1 MNTQI
6 GNYILLICSILG
18 LYFIIAQ
25 LNPIFTQYKTIF
37 EGMDPVVKELK
48 KKNFKEQ
55 KKHTGNQELYFKG
68 RAMERIQ
75 NDATGDMKW
84 LEIVDKK
91 KKPYEPDKSALPP
104 NFKDPGSQEKYLN
117 TYVHKWNAKIP
128 DALKDIETD
137 IKPADRK
144 PRIGDDELPAM
155 EYGSNIDQWKSEA
168 GVQPLE
174 GMTNQ
179 MSMAELQALAKAN
192 MEAQRRAAM
201 GKQTQGRPTTS
212 YEKKVKYTTSDKA
225 LNVTTPG
232 ANQIDTDFKK
242 EIEVCDAINSA
253 SGGPTCDNLDGTNCG
268 YCLDTDKAMYGDANG
283 PIDNVCQGK
292 HWSAPGPTA
301 AYECTKARERRICR
315 GVKDCGD
322 IAGKKSICGWCP
334 VSEEGLVKKLK
345 GSGYDVKYPEV
356 DGCEW
361 KAPKYTAK
369 WLGWGGAQPDEAMS
383 APPPVRSSPILDA
396 ASTIMPNTVVNAA
409 SSFMKSI
416 QKGIAM
422 VTGINLTGTK
432 MVNNASN
439 YTPF

>member
-6 GNYILLICSILG
+6 GNIILLICSIIG

-48 KKNFKEQ
+48 TKSKKQQ
-55 KKHTGNQELYFKG
+55 KNYTGNQELYFKG

-75 NDATGDMKW
+75 NDATGDMRW

-91 KKPYEPDKSALPP
+91 KKPYQPDKSALPP
-104 NFKDPGSQEKYLN
+104 NFKDPQSQEKYLN
-117 TYVHKWNAKIP
+117 TYLHKWNAKIP

-137 IKPADRK
+137 IKLESRK
-144 PRIGDDELPAM
+144 PRIGDNELPAM
-155 EYGSNIDQWKSEA
+155 EYGDNINQWKRDA
-168 GVQPLE
+168 GVKPIE
-174 GMTNQ
+174 GMTQ
-179 MSMAELQALAKAN
+179 
-192 MEAQRRAAM
+192 
-201 GKQTQGRPTTS
+201 GKPTS
-212 YEKKVKYTTSDKA
+212 VYDQKVKYTSSDKA
-225 LNVTTPG
+225 LKVTTPG
-232 ANQIDTDFKK
+232 ANKIDTDLKK

-283 PIDNVCQGK
+283 PIENVCQSK

-301 AYECTKARERRICR
+301 AYECTKARERRGCR

-322 IAGKKSICGWCP
+322 VAGEKEICGWCP
-334 VSEEGLVKKLK
+334 VSEEGLVKKLV

-356 DGCEW
+356 DGCTW
-361 KAPKYTAK
+361 KAPKSTAR
-369 WLGWGGAQPDEAMS
+369 WLGWGGAQPAEAMS